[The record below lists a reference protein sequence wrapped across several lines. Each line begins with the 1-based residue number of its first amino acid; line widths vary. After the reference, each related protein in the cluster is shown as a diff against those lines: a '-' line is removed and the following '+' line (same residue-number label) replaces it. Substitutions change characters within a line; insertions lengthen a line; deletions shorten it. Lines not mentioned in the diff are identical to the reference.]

1 MHTTI
6 SNSSFIEIG
15 KTKNTTPRG
24 GIEQGFVAHHHPFPS
39 NNTDHTASQTETKA
53 SKSIDKE
60 STTVLAET
68 KAWLLRGALAHV
80 DSLSPLPEASFDA
93 NYA

>member
-15 KTKNTTPRG
+15 KTKNTSPRG
-24 GIEQGFVAHHHPFPS
+24 GIEQGFVAHQHPFPS
-39 NNTDHTASQTETKA
+39 NNTDHTTSLTAKA

-68 KAWLLRGALAHV
+68 KAWLLRAAPAHV

-93 NYA
+93 NCA